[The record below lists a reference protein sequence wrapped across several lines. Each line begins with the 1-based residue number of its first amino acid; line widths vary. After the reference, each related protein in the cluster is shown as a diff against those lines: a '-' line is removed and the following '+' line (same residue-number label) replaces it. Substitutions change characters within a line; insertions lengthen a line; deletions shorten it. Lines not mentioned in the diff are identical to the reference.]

1 MRSYLIIAVV
11 VLGSVFEAAS
21 QTQENTAP
29 VKWERYSDGKLKLS
43 VLLPKPPIRID
54 SVEPCSER
62 LITEYWAYAE
72 SAAYMVKVTSKRSGY
87 NAYCEKV
94 RKFNGDLFDEEMR
107 AYAAAK
113 DVATGTAKIG
123 QYQGVRTFSSRF
135 RRKYVFDEIAKG
147 RWIELE
153 IVSRSEDINKVR
165 HFVAS
170 LDGTGKQK
178 GLKLDDGAVAT
189 IGDRIDPPATGN
201 VSKPEELT
209 KVLNGQGNGQGSGK
223 ADGSVP
229 SKETPAVSAA
239 PIIPLVIVAKPS
251 ARYTNMARQA
261 SVQGTVILR
270 TTFLPNGSIGA
281 VGVVKSLPYGLSE
294 EAVAA
299 ARKLVFL
306 PAQIN
311 GANVAVT
318 KQLEYTFSIY

>member
-11 VLGSVFEAAS
+11 VLSSVLGAAS
-21 QTQENTAP
+21 QTQESTAP
-29 VKWERYSDGKLKLS
+29 VKWERYRIGKLELS
-43 VLLPKPPIRID
+43 VLLPKLPIRID

-72 SAAYMVKVTSKRSGY
+72 SAAYMVKVTSKWSSY

-107 AYAAAK
+107 AFATAK
-113 DVATGTAKIG
+113 DVVTGTVKIG

-135 RRKYVFDEIAKG
+135 RRKYVFDEVSKG

-153 IVSRSEDINKVR
+153 IVSRIQDTHKEM

-170 LDGTGKQK
+170 LDGTGKEK

-201 VSKPEELT
+201 TSKPEELT
-209 KVLNGQGNGQGSGK
+209 KVPNGLGNWQGSGK
-223 ADGSVP
+223 ADGSAA
-229 SKETPAVSAA
+229 SKESPAVSAT
-239 PIIPLVIVAKPS
+239 PTIPLVIVAKPS
-251 ARYTNMARQA
+251 ARYTNLARQA
-261 SVQGTVILR
+261 KVQGTVILR